1 MVLYKMMVILTYPA
15 CWDQQRQRR
24 GPCPGEPLEETKISL
39 RQLKSDH
46 IHKEEAALS
55 LKATQRD
62 PKSALL
68 RKEETKSRASYSSGN
83 APCPHIL
90 LHLAQSCDSGGLRAL
105 RG

>member
-46 IHKEEAALS
+46 IHKEEVALS
-55 LKATQRD
+55 LKASNSTGPQTN
-62 PKSALL
+62 PPEKGGNKVEGILFQWECSQSTHSPALSTEL
-68 RKEETKSRASYSSGN
+68 RRWGS
-83 APCPHIL
+83 
-90 LHLAQSCDSGGLRAL
+90 
-105 RG
+105 